1 MKNKISAVGKR
12 KTSIAV
18 SFLAKGK
25 GKIFIN
31 KKDIDDVKN
40 DFFKKREDFLKK
52 PLVLTGNEKK
62 YDIDIS
68 VHGGGINAQVE
79 AVRLSIARALLKV
92 GADRLILK
100 NNGLLIRD
108 SRRKERKKY
117 GLKAARKAP
126 QFSKR

>member
-52 PLVLTGNEKK
+52 PLILTGNEKK

-79 AVRLSIARALLKV
+79 AARLSIARVLLKV

>member
-18 SFLAKGK
+18 SFLTKGK